1 MTGEMLFT
9 ARRKKGWTQVQ
20 AAEALGVSQGYVAL
34 LEQGTRQPSDRL
46 RRRLAKALDLPAV
59 APTSSSLTPGDFD
72 ALARALAHLGYP
84 GFRHLQRSGHRENPA
99 ALLFAALAEEGL
111 EARLA
116 EALPW
121 LVMTYAD
128 LDWEWLVPRVKQH
141 DLQNRL
147 GFVLSL
153 ARRLAEREHSGL
165 AEALERREAALE
177 RSRLV
182 REDVFGRTK
191 LTDAE
196 KHWLRN
202 HRPPAATHW
211 NMLSTLSPEHLS
223 HVG

>member
-1 MTGEMLFT
+1 MTGEMLLT

-20 AAEALGVSQGYVAL
+20 AAKALGVSQGYVAL

-46 RRRLAKALDLPAV
+46 RRRLAKAFDLPAAV
-59 APTSSSLTPGDFD
+59 PISSSPARGDSA
-72 ALARALAHLGYP
+72 ALARALANLGYP
-84 GFRHLQRSGHRENPA
+84 GFRHLQVSDQMENPA
-99 ALLFAALAEEGL
+99 AVLVAALAEEGL
-111 EARLA
+111 EPRLA

-121 LVMTYAD
+121 LVMAYPD
-128 LDWEWLVPRVKQH
+128 LDWEWLVPHVKQH

-153 ARRLAEREHSGL
+153 ARRLADRENSGL
-165 AEALERREAALE
+165 AETLKARELALE

-196 KHWLRN
+196 RRWLRT
-202 HRPPAATHW
+202 HRPPEAAHW
-211 NMLSTLSPEHLS
+211 NMLSSLSPEHMS
-223 HVG
+223 YVG